1 MSGGEF
7 DRIARLSKVFGEAV
21 SPDLGIGDDAAVLH
35 PHGALV
41 ATVDAAVEEVHFRR
55 DLLTLEEA
63 SSRAVEAAASDIAA
77 MGGTLT
83 GPGCGLLL
91 AWSLPRDL
99 SERDFDALLAGAR
112 RAADRLST
120 RVIGGNLAAAPTIV
134 LTTTALG
141 RCGRRAVLRSGAR
154 PGDIVAVSGPIGAAA
169 IGLRVLMARRGAEPW
184 AREIVQAW
192 RAPVA
197 RLDLSNEIARG
208 ATAAIDISDGLA
220 QDVSHVARASSCAIT
235 LRAEAIPMLREQHRA
250 ARELGLDA
258 IEMALHG
265 GEDYEVLVTAPRGT
279 LSDAWC
285 EIGEVAEG
293 AGVSVSRGGI
303 TQTLDATGWDH
314 FRG

>member
-35 PHGALV
+35 PQGLLIAS
-41 ATVDAAVEEVHFRR
+41 VDAAVEGVHFRR

-77 MGGTLT
+77 MGGTLD

-99 SERDFDALLAGAR
+99 SDNDFDALLTGAR

-134 LTTTALG
+134 LTTTVLG
-141 RCGRRAVLRSGAR
+141 RCGSRAVLRSGAR

-169 IGLRVLMARRGAEPW
+169 IGLRALTACRGAEPW
-184 AREIVQAW
+184 ASEVVQAW
-192 RAPVA
+192 RSPIA
-197 RLDLSNEIARG
+197 RLDLSNEIARV

-220 QDVSHVARASSCAIT
+220 QDVTHVARASSCAIR
-235 LRAEAIPMLREQHRA
+235 LRAEALPMLRQQRRA

-258 IEMALHG
+258 VEMALHG
-265 GEDYEVLVTAPRGT
+265 GEDYEVLATAPRGT

-285 EIGEVAEG
+285 EIGEVVEG
-293 AGVSVSRGGI
+293 AGVSVCREGI
-303 TQTLDATGWDH
+303 TQELEASGWDH